1 MSNEAPDDIAMKFE
15 PATSGGW
22 YATDDNTYDGAP
34 DSGTNQVGHGI
45 TVWEA
50 ARDLIDQLE
59 DFYEEG

>member
-1 MSNEAPDDIAMKFE
+1 MTFE

-59 DFYEEG
+59 DFYEDD